1 MDVAGNPRDQF
12 MNFVNTIWAKGLA
25 VTALSTLAVISA
37 RADGTNAVRGGKIKP
52 LARPDAVS
60 GAVATNASPVVTPA
74 PSTVTADPGLLG
86 FEKLSG
92 FKYEIPD
99 DGKGS
104 AGKDPDEQI
113 PSTVKSYSGKQVAIK
128 GFMLPLKVEG
138 GKVTELLLMRDQ
150 SMCCYA
156 TVPKINEWISVKM
169 TGGGV
174 KAIMD
179 QPITLH
185 GTLKIGAVRENGY
198 IVCIYQMDGDKM
210 DGPSSAL

>member
-1 MDVAGNPRDQF
+1 
-12 MNFVNTIWAKGLA
+12 
-25 VTALSTLAVISA
+25 
-37 RADGTNAVRGGKIKP
+37 
-52 LARPDAVS
+52 
-60 GAVATNASPVVTPA
+60 VATNAVVA
-74 PSTVTADPGLLG
+74 PSPNTTPISIDTG
-86 FEKLSG
+86 FVGFDKLSS
-92 FKYEIPD
+92 FKYDIPD

-104 AGKDPDEQI
+104 SGKDPDEQI
-113 PSTVKSYSGKQVAIK
+113 PANIKSYTGKQVAVK

-169 TGGGV
+169 SGGGV
-174 KAIMD
+174 RAIMD

-210 DGPSSAL
+210 DGPSPVL

>member
-1 MDVAGNPRDQF
+1 M
-12 MNFVNTIWAKGLA
+12 
-25 VTALSTLAVISA
+25 TAIGTLALVGV
-37 RADGTNAVRGGKIKP
+37 RADGTNAVRGGRIKP
-52 LARPDAVS
+52 LSRPDSAAAVNTN
-60 GAVATNASPVVTPA
+60 AVATAALPPA
-74 PSTVTADPGLLG
+74 TGTAAIDPGLVG

-92 FKYEIPD
+92 FKYEIPE

-104 AGKDPDEQI
+104 SGKDPDEQI
-113 PSTVKSYSGKQVAIK
+113 PSTVKSYSGKQIAIK

-169 TGGGV
+169 VGGGV

-210 DGPSSAL
+210 DGPSPAL